1 MGPVLVI
8 AATWDHVEAAD
19 RVAEKTGSALAVMPA
34 STYATEEASGYL
46 DLFEVICGKL
56 EAAAQ
61 TGAEGGS

>member
-1 MGPVLVI
+1 
-8 AATWDHVEAAD
+8 
-19 RVAEKTGSALAVMPA
+19 MPA
-34 STYATEEASGYL
+34 STYATEEAAGYL